1 MEVVRKGACSVGEG
15 AQTIE
20 NEVQVETWGKKRI
33 ENKLT
38 QGQIESLQRFGR
50 RPYMNK

>member
-1 MEVVRKGACSVGEG
+1 MEVVRNAACSVGKA

-20 NEVQVETWGKKRI
+20 NEVQVETWGKNHI

-38 QGQIESLQRFGR
+38 QGQIELLQKFGR
-50 RPYMNK
+50 RPFMNK